1 MLVPSS
7 SHAQDS
13 IRATPAVSVRAAR
26 HGRRNTHL
34 TCPSIL
40 QWNARGLRRRL
51 PDLRQHLIHSPADV
65 LAIQEPM
72 TRPGDFRFSPYVIHH
87 STPARKGGRSR
98 AALLVTA
105 GLAHNPV
112 DLSSF
117 TTEKAEFAA
126 ATIEVRGELFTII
139 SAYVAPGRANSWD
152 AGDLNKIALK
162 CPGHLMLCGD
172 FNAHNSAWGD
182 RRTTARGRSLE
193 CVTSSLHLEAL
204 NDGTETYVRRGVND
218 SVLDLSFAPPDVA
231 ANWTPQP
238 DSWGSDHIPIN
249 IVSPNASKP
258 KYRRCRVTNW
268 DMYRRHLD
276 RALAAG
282 PLKDPI
288 IAIAN
293 ALSLSTRTIKV
304 PLWRPAPDLV
314 YLNLRAARRR
324 AQRKARRTKDPKDWN
339 THHKIDAKFR
349 RHTIRLQRKQW
360 GQLCAS
366 FGSAGGL
373 SKAWKIAKALSSAKQ
388 IQHPISGLAVALQKP
403 LQETVELLA
412 DEFSKAIP
420 LPPGYQEPETRPS
433 DACAPMQLDNDF
445 TRGELEYA
453 LRKCTKRS
461 APGPDGVT
469 YQALRNLDK
478 SHHPA
483 LLEALNK
490 VWRTA
495 ELPDVWKVSHVIPI
509 PKPGKPHALLS
520 SYRPISLTSCVG
532 KLLERLVLRRL
543 TWQLGTNKTLPDQLS
558 GFRAHRST
566 VDAIGEVATSFEE
579 ARAAGKTMYCA
590 FLDIHKAFD
599 ALPHAT
605 ILHQLTLFGIAGR
618 AYAYIRAF
626 LQNRTLIVN
635 VRGTTSAPRYVTQG
649 VPQGSVISPF
659 LFNLAMASLPA
670 VLPPM
675 TYPLTPRTSIAIYA
689 DDVAIWTVGLSN
701 QAQMTGQIL
710 QFALDKTA
718 KEISRLGLTLSASK
732 TALLYTNRSRRQTVK
747 ITLDGVEIARSRSHL
762 YLGLLIDDLATWRPA
777 VKRLLGQCRQLL
789 GVLRS
794 FRAYGQRGIPPD
806 GLLTLYK
813 GLLQSK
819 LLYALPFVNIRRP
832 QLDALERFHR
842 VALRLCLGLPP
853 YAKNVATLTEAQ
865 EEPIIL
871 REERVAMHSLVR
883 MHTTPSAQYFLANL
897 LKRPSSHL
905 GQLAAQ
911 FQRNIG
917 SPGVLYSSRPPHSI
931 RPPLDVRETLPDLP
945 RKKDIHPTVART
957 AVAVA
962 LENEYVEHLE
972 VYTDGSVDKKRGTAT
987 AAYTIPAISTE
998 SAVLLNIETSSTT
1011 AETVAILLALTAL
1024 QERPEIGKAVI
1035 LTDSRSALVHIANP
1049 EHAPLIAQ
1057 EAAHIATK
1065 LEDNGWRLVFQWVP
1079 SHSGILGNERADTLA
1094 TRAHSISTTTHNLR
1108 RFHEARLL
1116 IARDLRKRHPDPGTA
1131 NGEGPVP
1138 VPTSKLTRKD
1148 ATLLHRL
1155 RTNSAFTRKT
1165 LHRFGRT
1172 SQRSSADCT
1181 ACGDVEDIDHIL
1193 WHCPEYEK
1201 ARKTLLASVRATG
1214 AQASTTKELLFPT
1227 GGKQRARV
1235 IFRAVLE
1242 FAHVTEISD
1251 RL

>member
-1 MLVPSS
+1 MDFHAAKSALEHEELFPALEFTPADSSVTKELAAASGFKDIAGNKNEHSKKPTALATPYVSVLKATKPKAPTSQGVRQGSTSQGIQMSAVSETPPPETTQSDLQLSTVRQRRQVREADAKPSN
-7 SHAQDS
+7 S

-26 HGRRNTHL
+26 HGGRNTHL

-72 TRPGDFRFSPYVIHH
+72 TRPGEFRFSPYVIHH

-139 SAYVAPGRANSWD
+139 SAYVAPGRDNSWD

-172 FNAHNSAWGD
+172 FNAHNSAWDD

-218 SVLDLSFAPPDVA
+218 SVLDLSFAPPDAA

-276 RALAAG
+276 SALAAG

-349 RHTIRLQRKQW
+349 RHTLRLQRKQW

-366 FGSAGGL
+366 FGSPGGL

-433 DACAPMQLDNDF
+433 DACAPMQLDNHF
-445 TRGELEYA
+445 TRGELYA

-490 VWRTA
+490 VWRTT
-495 ELPDVWKVSHVIPI
+495 ELPAVWKVSHVIPI

-558 GFRAHRST
+558 GFRTHRST

-579 ARAAGKTMYCA
+579 ARAAGKTMSCA

-618 AYAYIRAF
+618 AYAYICAF
-626 LQNRTLIVN
+626 LQNRTLIV
-635 VRGTTSAPRYVTQG
+635 
-649 VPQGSVISPF
+649 
-659 LFNLAMASLPA
+659 
-670 VLPPM
+670 
-675 TYPLTPRTSIAIYA
+675 
-689 DDVAIWTVGLSN
+689 
-701 QAQMTGQIL
+701 
-710 QFALDKTA
+710 
-718 KEISRLGLTLSASK
+718 
-732 TALLYTNRSRRQTVK
+732 NRSRRQTVK
-747 ITLDGVEIARSRSHL
+747 ITLDGIEIARRRTHL
-762 YLGLLIDDLATWRPA
+762 YLGLLIDTSRHGGRHFP
-777 VKRLLGQCRQLL
+777 
-789 GVLRS
+789 
-794 FRAYGQRGIPPD
+794 AYGQRGIPPD

-883 MHTTPSAQYFLANL
+883 MHTTPSAQYILANL

-917 SPGVLYSSRPPHSI
+917 SPGVLYSSCPPHSP

-1011 AETVAILLALTAL
+1011 EETVAILLALTAL
-1024 QERPEIGKAVI
+1024 QERPAIGKAVI

-1057 EAAHIATK
+1057 EAAHLATK

-1108 RFHEARLL
+1108 RFHEASHRT
-1116 IARDLRKRHPDPGTA
+1116 RSQEKTPRSQDSQWRRSCT
-1131 NGEGPVP
+1131 GPN
-1138 VPTSKLTRKD
+1138 L
-1148 ATLLHRL
+1148 
-1155 RTNSAFTRKT
+1155 
-1165 LHRFGRT
+1165 
-1172 SQRSSADCT
+1172 
-1181 ACGDVEDIDHIL
+1181 
-1193 WHCPEYEK
+1193 
-1201 ARKTLLASVRATG
+1201 
-1214 AQASTTKELLFPT
+1214 
-1227 GGKQRARV
+1227 
-1235 IFRAVLE
+1235 
-1242 FAHVTEISD
+1242 
-1251 RL
+1251 

>member
-1 MLVPSS
+1 MDFHAAKSALEHEELFPALEFTPADSSVTKELAAASGFKDIAGNKNEHSKKPTALATPYASVLKATKPKAPKSQGVRQGSTSQGIQMSAVSETPPPETTQSDLQLSTVRQRRQVREADAKPSN
-7 SHAQDS
+7 S

-26 HGRRNTHL
+26 HGGRNTHL

-72 TRPGDFRFSPYVIHH
+72 TRPGDF
-87 STPARKGGRSR
+87 
-98 AALLVTA
+98 
-105 GLAHNPV
+105 
-112 DLSSF
+112 
-117 TTEKAEFAA
+117 
-126 ATIEVRGELFTII
+126 
-139 SAYVAPGRANSWD
+139 
-152 AGDLNKIALK
+152 
-162 CPGHLMLCGD
+162 
-172 FNAHNSAWGD
+172 

-276 RALAAG
+276 SALAAG

-349 RHTIRLQRKQW
+349 RHTLRLQRKQW

-366 FGSAGGL
+366 FGSPGGL
-373 SKAWKIAKALSSAKQ
+373 SKAWKIAKALSSAKH

-453 LRKCTKRS
+453 LRRCTKRS

-490 VWRTA
+490 
-495 ELPDVWKVSHVIPI
+495 
-509 PKPGKPHALLS
+509 
-520 SYRPISLTSCVG
+520 
-532 KLLERLVLRRL
+532 RLVLRRL

-558 GFRAHRST
+558 GFRTHRST

-605 ILHQLTLFGIAGR
+605 ILHQLTLFGIA
-618 AYAYIRAF
+618 
-626 LQNRTLIVN
+626 
-635 VRGTTSAPRYVTQG
+635 
-649 VPQGSVISPF
+649 
-659 LFNLAMASLPA
+659 
-670 VLPPM
+670 
-675 TYPLTPRTSIAIYA
+675 
-689 DDVAIWTVGLSN
+689 
-701 QAQMTGQIL
+701 
-710 QFALDKTA
+710 
-718 KEISRLGLTLSASK
+718 
-732 TALLYTNRSRRQTVK
+732 
-747 ITLDGVEIARSRSHL
+747 
-762 YLGLLIDDLATWRPA
+762 
-777 VKRLLGQCRQLL
+777 
-789 GVLRS
+789 
-794 FRAYGQRGIPPD
+794 
-806 GLLTLYK
+806 
-813 GLLQSK
+813 
-819 LLYALPFVNIRRP
+819 
-832 QLDALERFHR
+832 DALERFHR

-883 MHTTPSAQYFLANL
+883 MHTTPSAQYILANL

-917 SPGVLYSSRPPHSI
+917 SPGVLYSSRPPHST

-1024 QERPEIGKAVI
+1024 QERPAIGKAVI

-1065 LEDNGWRLVFQWVP
+1065 LEDNAEFLEMNVQIPWQQGHIASRLP
-1079 SHSGILGNERADTLA
+1079 R
-1094 TRAHSISTTTHNLR
+1094 TTCDS
-1108 RFHEARLL
+1108 FHEARLH

-1181 ACGDVEDIDHIL
+1181 ACGEVEDIDHIL

-1214 AQASTTKELLFPT
+1214 AQVSTTEELLFPT

>member
-1 MLVPSS
+1 MLTAEFRNLTQTTLTLKGPSTS
-7 SHAQDS
+7 S
-13 IRATPAVSVRAAR
+13 RK
-26 HGRRNTHL
+26 
-34 TCPSIL
+34 
-40 QWNARGLRRRL
+40 ARGLALANRDGGSVLAIGQRRGPRAFL
-51 PDLRQHLIHSPADV
+51 EEVERPLSATARSCPKGREVETIQTYSKANSVDFHAAKSALEHEELFPALEFTPADSSVTKELAAASGFKDIAGNKDEHSKKPTALATPYASVLKATKPKAPKSQGHLIHSPADV

-72 TRPGDFRFSPYVIHH
+72 TRPGDFRFFPYVIHH
-87 STPARKGGRSR
+87 STPARKG
-98 AALLVTA
+98 
-105 GLAHNPV
+105 
-112 DLSSF
+112 
-117 TTEKAEFAA
+117 
-126 ATIEVRGELFTII
+126 
-139 SAYVAPGRANSWD
+139 
-152 AGDLNKIALK
+152 
-162 CPGHLMLCGD
+162 
-172 FNAHNSAWGD
+172 
-182 RRTTARGRSLE
+182 
-193 CVTSSLHLEAL
+193 
-204 NDGTETYVRRGVND
+204 
-218 SVLDLSFAPPDVA
+218 A

-276 RALAAG
+276 SALAAG

-288 IAIAN
+288 TAIAN

-304 PLWRPAPDLV
+304 PLRRPAPDLV

-349 RHTIRLQRKQW
+349 
-360 GQLCAS
+360 QLCAS

-373 SKAWKIAKALSSAKQ
+373 SKAWKIAKALSSAKR

-420 LPPGYQEPETRPS
+420 LPPGYQEPETRLS
-433 DACAPMQLDNDF
+433 VACAPMQLDNDF

-495 ELPDVWKVSHVIPI
+495 ELPAVWKVSHVIPI
-509 PKPGKPHALLS
+509 PKPGKPQALLS

-558 GFRAHRST
+558 GFRTHRST

-605 ILHQLTLFGIAGR
+605 ILHTLTLFGIA
-618 AYAYIRAF
+618 
-626 LQNRTLIVN
+626 
-635 VRGTTSAPRYVTQG
+635 
-649 VPQGSVISPF
+649 
-659 LFNLAMASLPA
+659 
-670 VLPPM
+670 
-675 TYPLTPRTSIAIYA
+675 
-689 DDVAIWTVGLSN
+689 
-701 QAQMTGQIL
+701 
-710 QFALDKTA
+710 
-718 KEISRLGLTLSASK
+718 
-732 TALLYTNRSRRQTVK
+732 
-747 ITLDGVEIARSRSHL
+747 EIARSRTHL

-813 GLLQSK
+813 
-819 LLYALPFVNIRRP
+819 
-832 QLDALERFHR
+832 DTLERFHR

-871 REERVAMHSLVR
+871 RKERVAMHSLVR
-883 MHTTPSAQYFLANL
+883 MHTTPSAQYILANL
-897 LKRPSSHL
+897 LKRPSSH
-905 GQLAAQ
+905 
-911 FQRNIG
+911 
-917 SPGVLYSSRPPHSI
+917 
-931 RPPLDVRETLPDLP
+931 LDVRETLPDLP

-962 LENEYVEHLE
+962 LENEYVEHLQ

-1024 QERPEIGKAVI
+1024 QERPAIGKAVI

-1079 SHSGILGNERADTLA
+1079 SHSGILGNEHADTLA
-1094 TRAHSISTTTHNLR
+1094 TRAHSTSTTTHNLR

-1116 IARDLRKRHPDPGTA
+1116 IARDLRKRHPDSGTA

-1172 SQRSSADCT
+1172 FQRSSADCT
-1181 ACGDVEDIDHIL
+1181 ACGEVEDINHIL

-1214 AQASTTKELLFPT
+1214 AQVSTTEELLFPT

>member
-1 MLVPSS
+1 MSPCVSTFGLLLFGRSAPFPKVLEPGSGSGCLGRTRWSS
-7 SHAQDS
+7 GFAEVETIQTYSKANSVDFHAAKSALEHEELFPALEFTPADS
-13 IRATPAVSVRAAR
+13 SVTKELASASGFKDIAGNKNEHSKKPTALATPYA
-26 HGRRNTHL
+26 
-34 TCPSIL
+34 
-40 QWNARGLRRRL
+40 RL

-72 TRPGDFRFSPYVIHH
+72 TRPGDFRFFPYVIHH
-87 STPARKGGRSR
+87 T
-98 AALLVTA
+98 
-105 GLAHNPV
+105 
-112 DLSSF
+112 
-117 TTEKAEFAA
+117 
-126 ATIEVRGELFTII
+126 
-139 SAYVAPGRANSWD
+139 
-152 AGDLNKIALK
+152 
-162 CPGHLMLCGD
+162 
-172 FNAHNSAWGD
+172 
-182 RRTTARGRSLE
+182 
-193 CVTSSLHLEAL
+193 
-204 NDGTETYVRRGVND
+204 
-218 SVLDLSFAPPDVA
+218 
-231 ANWTPQP
+231 
-238 DSWGSDHIPIN
+238 
-249 IVSPNASKP
+249 
-258 KYRRCRVTNW
+258 
-268 DMYRRHLD
+268 
-276 RALAAG
+276 AG
-282 PLKDPI
+282 PLKNPI

-349 RHTIRLQRKQW
+349 RHTLCLQRKQW

-366 FGSAGGL
+366 FGSA
-373 SKAWKIAKALSSAKQ
+373 
-388 IQHPISGLAVALQKP
+388 
-403 LQETVELLA
+403 
-412 DEFSKAIP
+412 
-420 LPPGYQEPETRPS
+420 GYQEPETRPS

-461 APGPDGVT
+461 APGPDG
-469 YQALRNLDK
+469 
-478 SHHPA
+478 
-483 LLEALNK
+483 ALNK

-495 ELPDVWKVSHVIPI
+495 ELPAVWKVSHVIPI

-558 GFRAHRST
+558 GFRTHRST

-605 ILHQLTLFGIAGR
+605 IPHQLTLFGI
-618 AYAYIRAF
+618 
-626 LQNRTLIVN
+626 
-635 VRGTTSAPRYVTQG
+635 
-649 VPQGSVISPF
+649 
-659 LFNLAMASLPA
+659 
-670 VLPPM
+670 
-675 TYPLTPRTSIAIYA
+675 
-689 DDVAIWTVGLSN
+689 
-701 QAQMTGQIL
+701 
-710 QFALDKTA
+710 
-718 KEISRLGLTLSASK
+718 

-747 ITLDGVEIARSRSHL
+747 ITLDGVEIARSRTHL

-883 MHTTPSAQYFLANL
+883 MHTTPSAQYILANL

-917 SPGVLYSSRPPHSI
+917 SPGVLYSSRPPHFT
-931 RPPLDVRETLPDLP
+931 RPKLDVRETLPDLP
-945 RKKDIHPTVART
+945 RKKYIHPTVART

-987 AAYTIPAISTE
+987 AAYTIPELSTD

-1024 QERPEIGKAVI
+1024 QERPAIGKAVI

-1079 SHSGILGNERADTLA
+1079 SHIGILGNERADTLA

-1116 IARDLRKRHPDPGTA
+1116 IARDLRKRHPDPRTA

-1181 ACGDVEDIDHIL
+1181 ACGEVEGIDHIL

-1201 ARKTLLASVRATG
+1201 ARKTLLASVRATW
-1214 AQASTTKELLFPT
+1214 AQVSTTEELLFPT